1 MFISSELQDRIK
13 YLEIENT
20 RLRHAINNCE
30 AEITYW
36 KETAEHYKNEL
47 NKILD
52 KQNNK

>member
-20 RLRHAINNCE
+20 RLRHAINNRD
-30 AEITYW
+30 AELTYW
-36 KETAEHYKNEL
+36 KETAEFYQKEL

-52 KQNNK
+52 K